1 MEALLRTPTDV
12 AGVSRSRL
20 GGSIVSMWRWSKRKC
35 DLGGNEVVEEDFR
48 GRVLGMYLFL
58 CGSKGVAYERD
69 ELNYGMNGL

>member
-1 MEALLRTPTDV
+1 
-12 AGVSRSRL
+12 
-20 GGSIVSMWRWSKRKC
+20 
-35 DLGGNEVVEEDFR
+35 VVEEDFR